1 MSPIGINYA
10 SAPNMN
16 APILTVTVEP
26 AEGAVTIRCSGE
38 IDLSSAPD
46 LDRAAGP
53 AVEGQS
59 GRVELDLRQV
69 GFIDS
74 SGLAAVLRVAERA
87 RAAGAELVVLPS
99 EQVRRVV
106 QLSGVELALRG

>member
-1 MSPIGINYA
+1 MS
-10 SAPNMN
+10 

-26 AEGAVTIRCSGE
+26 AERGIAIRCAGE

-46 LDRAAGP
+46 LDRAAGSAVDDRP
-53 AVEGQS
+53 A
-59 GRVELDLRQV
+59 RVELDLRQV

-74 SGLAAVLRVAERA
+74 SGLASVLRVSERA
-87 RAAGAELVVLPS
+87 RAAGADFVVRPS

-106 QLSGVELALRG
+106 QLSGVELALDG

>member
-1 MSPIGINYA
+1 MS
-10 SAPNMN
+10 

-26 AEGAVTIRCSGE
+26 AAGGVAIRCAGE

-46 LDRAAGP
+46 LDGAAES
-53 AVEGQS
+53 AVDGNS
-59 GRVELDLRQV
+59 TRVELDLRQV

-74 SGLAAVLRVAERA
+74 SGLASVLRVSERA
-87 RAAGAELVVLPS
+87 REAGAEFVVRPS

-106 QLSGVELALRG
+106 ELSGVELALDG